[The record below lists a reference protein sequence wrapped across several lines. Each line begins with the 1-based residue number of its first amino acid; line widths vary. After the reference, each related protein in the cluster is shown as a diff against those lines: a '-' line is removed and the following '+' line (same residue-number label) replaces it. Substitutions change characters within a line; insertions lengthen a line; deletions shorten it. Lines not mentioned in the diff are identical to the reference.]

1 MLPWS
6 RGAFRQV
13 RISPITKLRAGGSAA
28 NMDWGELGQYD
39 CGFPCP
45 TVQEGGI
52 RVSSGK
58 KTWKGTKHSDLE
70 RNSI

>member
-1 MLPWS
+1 VEP
-6 RGAFRQV
+6 RGIPAGADQPSHR
-13 RISPITKLRAGGSAA
+13 LHAGGSAA
-28 NMDWGELGQYD
+28 NTGWGELGKYD

-45 TVQEGGI
+45 IVQGGWI
-52 RVSSGK
+52 RLSSGK